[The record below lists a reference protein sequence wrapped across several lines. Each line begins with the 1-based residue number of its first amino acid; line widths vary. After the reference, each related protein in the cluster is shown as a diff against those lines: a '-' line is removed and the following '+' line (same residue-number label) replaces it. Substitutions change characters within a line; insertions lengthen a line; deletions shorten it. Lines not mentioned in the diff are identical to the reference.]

1 MVAKLQLVHVGHSV
15 GVERRAYTL
24 TRDDGHPRYGGF
36 KEGAVI
42 AVANSIDRQG
52 RGGWPGGDAY
62 VLREREGR
70 GGEDGRALIP
80 VG

>member
-1 MVAKLQLVHVGHSV
+1 M
-15 GVERRAYTL
+15 ERCADTL
-24 TRDDGHPRYGGF
+24 SRDDGYLRYGGF

-42 AVANSIDRQG
+42 AVANSVDRQG
-52 RGGWPGGDAY
+52 CGGWPGGGAY
-62 VLREREGR
+62 VLREGEGG